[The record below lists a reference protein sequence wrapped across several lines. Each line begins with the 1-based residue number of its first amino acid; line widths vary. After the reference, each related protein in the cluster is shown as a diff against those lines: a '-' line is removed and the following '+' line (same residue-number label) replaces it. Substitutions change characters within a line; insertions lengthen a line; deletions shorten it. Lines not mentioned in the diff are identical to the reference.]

1 MGKGHHR
8 DSRGTVNHRDTETQS
23 IDVKNHQEK
32 GKKKYYVRTHERD
45 SNKVI
50 RCWVPSIA
58 FVKSLFDFP
67 TPEHKDLVKKIPFSW
82 CLRDFVVNIFSLC
95 LCASVVHLFFH
106 RMAQHFVVF
115 VFLIISTTLASGADR
130 PRVVASILPVH
141 SLVAGVMEGAGTP
154 ALIVKGIGSAHLH
167 TLRPSG
173 ARALERAD
181 LVFWVGPTLETFL
194 EKPLKSLSGKA
205 SVVALVETPGLEL
218 LRSRKGGLW
227 TRAGKA
233 DHAGERNVDPHI
245 WLDPA
250 NAKKMVAAIR
260 SALVRKDPLGGDI
273 YRANARRLVHRLDAL
288 ARDLEGLIAPVR
300 EVPYLVYHD
309 GFQYF
314 ERRFGLN
321 ALGSVTA
328 SPERKPG
335 PRRVRKI
342 RELIEG
348 GRVACVFGG
357 PRIPF
362 IAILTEGSGT
372 RSATLDPL
380 GTGLTPG
387 PDQYFAMMRAN
398 GASLVRCL
406 SGG

>member
-1 MGKGHHR
+1 MARKL
-8 DSRGTVNHRDTETQS
+8 
-23 IDVKNHQEK
+23 
-32 GKKKYYVRTHERD
+32 
-45 SNKVI
+45 
-50 RCWVPSIA
+50 PA
-58 FVKSLFDFP
+58 F
-67 TPEHKDLVKKIPFSW
+67 
-82 CLRDFVVNIFSLC
+82 
-95 LCASVVHLFFH
+95 AAAALFF
-106 RMAQHFVVF
+106 MNPM
-115 VFLIISTTLASGADR
+115 TLATGADR

-154 ALIVKGIGSAHLH
+154 ALIVKGTGSAHLY

-205 SVVALVETPGLEL
+205 SVVALMETPGLEL
-218 LRSRKGGLW
+218 LRSRGGGFW

-233 DHAGERNVDPHI
+233 DDAGVRNVDPHI

-273 YRANARRLVHRLDAL
+273 YRANARRLIHRLDAL

-348 GRVACVFGG
+348 GRVACVFGE

-380 GTGLTPG
+380 GPGLTPG